1 MNFWFG
7 KLTGAVIGLFSGGP
21 FGLLI
26 GAFAGHLFDQTISKN
41 LLGKQESEW
50 TQGSPERR
58 PFKDSKGSSKQNA
71 RVQEVYFATV
81 FRVMGCIA
89 KADGRVSEREIAA
102 ATTIMDQMGL
112 TGDQRQKAI
121 GLFTE
126 GKGMNYDLAPDLKSL
141 SAACRDRDD
150 LIQMFVEIQ
159 LSVAYADGQL
169 SRDEKQL
176 FSQICKALGVG
187 AFQFEWIHNRVRAGA
202 RSQQSQGRAGGRQQA
217 PRTNKTSELNDAY
230 AILGVKSSVADA
242 ELKKAYRRLMSEHH
256 PDKLIAK
263 GLPESMMRLAKEKT
277 QEIQTAYDKIRKHRR
292 ASATG

>member
-7 KLTGAVIGLFSGGP
+7 KLTGAVLGLFSGGP

-26 GAFAGHLFDQTISKN
+26 GAFAGHLFDQTMAKT
-41 LLGKQESEW
+41 LLGNRESEW
-50 TQGSPERR
+50 TQSNSEQGS
-58 PFKDSKGSSKQNA
+58 FNNSKSSNRQNA
-71 RVQEVYFATV
+71 RVQDVYFATV

-89 KADGRVSEREIAA
+89 KADGRVSESEIAA
-102 ATTIMDQMGL
+102 ATAIMDQMEL

-121 GLFTE
+121 ALFTE
-126 GKGMNYDLAPDLKSL
+126 GKSANFDLAPDLRSL

-150 LIQMFVEIQ
+150 LIQIFVEIQ

-169 SRDEKQL
+169 SHDEKQL
-176 FSQICKALGVG
+176 FSQICKVLGVG
-187 AFQFEWIHNRVRAGA
+187 AFQFEWIHNRVRAA

-217 PRTNKTSELNDAY
+217 PRSSKTSELKDAY
-230 AILGVKSSVADA
+230 AILGVKPTVADA

-292 ASATG
+292 ANASS

>member
-50 TQGSPERR
+50 TQGSPERG

-102 ATTIMDQMGL
+102 ATAIMDQMGL

-126 GKGMNYDLAPDLKSL
+126 GKGANYDLAPDLKSL

-176 FSQICKALGVG
+176 FSQIC
-187 AFQFEWIHNRVRAGA
+187 
-202 RSQQSQGRAGGRQQA
+202 
-217 PRTNKTSELNDAY
+217 
-230 AILGVKSSVADA
+230 KSSVADA